1 MILQALKEYYDRKAA
16 DDESDIAPQ
25 GWERKEIPFLIILNS
40 DGMPVNIVDTREG
53 EGKKKR
59 AKSFLLPQ
67 SVKRTVGIAANLLW
81 DNPAYAL
88 GFFVPDEKRKKA
100 DRSADCHEA
109 FVKRI
114 NELNLAPSS
123 AVSAVVSFLQRPNK
137 IELLQQYSEQWNEI
151 AKTGPFLSFKLAGEP
166 EPVFRDSAVVV
177 AVSNLPSQSDKSN
190 IPFCFVTGNHE
201 ATAIL
206 HPPIKGVAG
215 ANGTGANI
223 VGFNSAAFCS
233 HGKTQGE
240 NSPIGEFAAFAY
252 TTALNTLLSRDS
264 KQRLLVGDATTVF
277 WAAKPDEFESNFL
290 DCFNEPPKDNPD
302 RLTEAV
308 AALYH
313 STETGA
319 YALDS
324 DDTRFYVLGLS
335 PNAARICIRF
345 WRVGTVAELAKNFRA
360 WFNDLKITH
369 GPKDKDSLPLWRYLV
384 SLAALEKSEN
394 IPPNLAGNV
403 TRAILDN
410 SPLPMALLQ
419 AAILRNRAEQDVSY
433 PRAALI
439 KAYFNRN
446 NSNNERTLTMSLDKD
461 NNNIGYR
468 LGRLFAALERIQET
482 ANPGINATIRDR
494 FYASASG
501 TPATVFGTLMRLKNH
516 HLAKLENVGAR
527 VNLERLLG
535 EIISTISDFP
545 AHLSLADQGRFAIGY
560 YHQRQDFFTKKN

>member
-16 DDESDIAPQ
+16 DGESDIAPL
-25 GWERKEIPFLIILNS
+25 GWERKEIPFLIVLNA
-40 DGMPVNIVDTREG
+40 DGEVVAIADTREG
-53 EGKKKR
+53 DGKKKR
-59 AKSFLLPQ
+59 AKTFLLPQ

-100 DRSADCHEA
+100 DRSVDCHEA

-114 NELNLAPSS
+114 DELNLASS
-123 AVSAVVSFLQRPNK
+123 PAVSAVLAFLRRTDK
-137 IELLQQYSEQWNEI
+137 IELLRRYPEQWNEI
-151 AKTGPFLSFKLAGEP
+151 SKSSPFLSFKLAGEM
-166 EPVFRDSAVVV
+166 EPVFRDPAVVA
-177 AVSNLPSQSDKSN
+177 AVSGLSSQAEISDL
-190 IPFCFVTGNHE
+190 PFCFVTGSRE

-206 HPPIKGVAG
+206 HPAIKGVAG

-233 HGKTQGE
+233 HGKEQGE
-240 NSPIGEFAAFAY
+240 NSPIGESATFAY
-252 TTALNTLLSRDS
+252 TTGLNTLLSKDS

-302 RLTEAV
+302 RLTDAV
-308 AALYH
+308 KTLYH
-313 STETGA
+313 STDTGA
-319 YALDS
+319 FVLDS

-335 PNAARICIRF
+335 PNAARIGIRF
-345 WRVGTVAELAKNFRA
+345 WRVGTVAELARNFRA
-360 WFNDLKITH
+360 WFDDVKIAH
-369 GPKDKDSLPLWRYLV
+369 GPRDKDNLPLWRYLV

-394 IPPNLAGNV
+394 VPPNLAGNI

-410 SPLPMALLQ
+410 SLLPMTLLQ
-419 AAILRNRAEQDVSY
+419 ASIQRNRAEQDVSY

-439 KAYFNRN
+439 KAYFSRN
-446 NSNNERTLTMSLDKD
+446 NPNNERTLTMSLDKD
-461 NNNIGYR
+461 NHNIGYR

-516 HLAKLENVGAR
+516 HLAKLENIGAR

-535 EIISTISDFP
+535 EIISTVSDFP
-545 AHLSLADQGRFAIGY
+545 AHLSLADQGRFAM
-560 YHQRQDFFTKKN
+560 RQDFFTKKNEN